1 MAESTIMREAFT
13 ITELAGCAEREVR
26 QRQGVYPRWV
36 QAGRMTQQFADRQ
49 TALMHRSRASSA
61 RRPTPRARAEICFQ
75 ECRRCSMAERVRHLK
90 RGTEYEVL
98 GVAELQVANAPVM
111 EGSKLA
117 VYRGDDGRLWTR
129 ELGEFRD
136 GRFETITPTPNP
148 EAIAQIL
155 EGAAEQAERDAVQQS
170 SDERAVAQAERAAA
184 YRRFAA
190 ALRELRGGEGRHG

>member
-1 MAESTIMREAFT
+1 
-13 ITELAGCAEREVR
+13 
-26 QRQGVYPRWV
+26 
-36 QAGRMTQQFADRQ
+36 
-49 TALMHRSRASSA
+49 
-61 RRPTPRARAEICFQ
+61 
-75 ECRRCSMAERVRHLK
+75 MAERVRHLK

-98 GVAELQVANAPVM
+98 SVAELQVANAPVM

-136 GRFETITPTPNP
+136 GRFETITPAPNP

-155 EGAAEQAERDAVQQS
+155 EGAAEQAEKDAVQHS